1 MNLLNI
7 LTETTKNAPKGFNIY
22 ELVGIAAGIVI
33 FISFT
38 FRKDLIIRSVNSVGC
53 LLFVTYGILIG
64 AHSVWVIN
72 GALFLFNLGN
82 VIYALVKAKKQK
94 SLPKEETITISKA
107 EYDRLIAL
115 DTTETK

>member
-7 LTETTKNAPKGFNIY
+7 LTETTKNSPKGFNLY

-64 AHSVWVIN
+64 AHSVWAIN

-94 SLPKEETITISKA
+94 NLPKEETVTISKS
-107 EYDRLIAL
+107 EYDRLLSL

>member
-1 MNLLNI
+1 MNLLNF
-7 LTETTKNAPKGFNIY
+7 LTKTGSGFNYY

-64 AHSVWVIN
+64 AHSVWAIN

-82 VIYALVKAKKQK
+82 VIYALVKAHKQK
-94 SLPKEETITISKA
+94 GLPQPETITIDKA
-107 EYDRLIAL
+107 EYDRLKAL
-115 DTTETK
+115 EVAQTK